1 MKPWVVMPF
10 IDLWNEFTLQA
21 ATDVLTQT
29 APCRLLLVDNGS
41 GQEDRDA
48 AARWVEL
55 HHSGSDLTS
64 TIDRR
69 VMLWHHSPPPPTLD
83 ITWNRALEAAWEAG
97 AERAL
102 VVNNDVRLPRT
113 TLEHLERAMTETGAL
128 FVSAV
133 NVGEDSWLLLDGD
146 KIAVPDFASRGG
158 PDYSCFLI
166 SREGH
171 QRFPFD
177 PQFTYC
183 GDLDHHRR
191 IMLAGEGKRIFSVCV
206 PYLHFASRTV
216 VRHPRLALAAEEHR
230 RRYAEKWGGPVNE
243 EVFTEPY
250 NNGSPIVADVAKPRT
265 TPELQ
270 RACLTPPHDPPET
283 GMDWERKH

>member
-1 MKPWVVMPF
+1 MSDKKKEPTWVVMPF
-10 IDLWNEFTLQA
+10 IDLWHEFTLQA
-21 ATDVLTQT
+21 AVDVLSQT

-41 GQEDRDA
+41 GEEDRRA
-48 AARWVEL
+48 ADEWLQSR
-55 HHSGSDLTS
+55 GSWDDHRAL
-64 TIDRR
+64 I
-69 VMLWHHSPPPPTLD
+69 WHHDPPLPTLD
-83 ITWNRALEAAWEAG
+83 ATWNRALEAAWEAG

-102 VVNNDVRLPRT
+102 VVNNDVRLPPELLAL
-113 TLEHLERAMTETGAL
+113 LEQAMTETGAL

-133 NVGEDSWLLLDGD
+133 NVGEEGFGKWKREHVQGNEL
-146 KIAVPDFASRGG
+146 KIDWGSRGG

-166 SREGH
+166 SKECH

-191 IMLAGEGKRIFSVCV
+191 LMLAGEGKRIFGVCV

-216 VRHPRLALAAEEHR
+216 VRHPKLALAADEHR
-230 RRYAEKWGGPVNE
+230 RLYREKWGGDVNQE
-243 EVFTEPY
+243 RWASPY
-250 NNGSPIVADVAKPRT
+250 GQGAVRGEGLDAHVT

-270 RACLTPPHDPPET
+270 RACLE
-283 GMDWERKH
+283 G